1 MSQYDFSHEV
11 VQQLQAWGTE
21 VSLEIA
27 KARAAFWNLAQEKIR
42 ALVFK
47 K

>member
-21 VSLEIA
+21 VSSEIA
-27 KARAAFWNLAQEKIR
+27 KARAAFLEFSSTENLC
-42 ALVFK
+42 LGF
-47 K
+47 